1 MTTELENFNIDE
13 LLNFKKP
20 TREDKKQDNL
30 RIYVPIVEK
39 LGAVKLN
46 DNLWRLGRWDIH
58 ISRKCSVR
66 YYHNSKWVI
75 NIEKFL
81 ENPEYWVEKG
91 EKQYEKVCE
100 ERRIKHQVQAIFKG
114 EN

>member
-30 RIYVPIVEK
+30 KIYVPIVEK
-39 LGAVKLN
+39 LGAVKLSDCWKLGKWLIFIGKRCCVKYCHN
-46 DNLWRLGRWDIH
+46 QKWGLNLD
-58 ISRKCSVR
+58 
-66 YYHNSKWVI
+66 
-75 NIEKFL
+75 KFL
-81 ENPEYWVEKG
+81 ENPEYWIEKG

-100 ERRIKHQVQAIFKG
+100 ERRNKHQVQAIFEG
-114 EN
+114 ER